1 MRTPNL
7 RVAALA
13 LAAVPLLTACSGATL
28 SPPGIARQQDPPAHH
43 LWTPEP
49 APPYEPEATWP
60 PATPYADVTFDD
72 PGVNPFVPTE
82 RDRESTFG
90 LDVDTASY
98 TIAQRFVADGN
109 LPDPASVRVEEFVN
123 AMPHDYPAP
132 RDGTFALYADGGPT
146 PFLASDEVL
155 LRLGVKAREV
165 SDRDRPQASLT
176 FVIDT
181 SGSMEREDRLELVK
195 QSLTL
200 LVDRLDRADTVA
212 IVTYGSDARVVLD
225 ATSVRD
231 ADRILS
237 AIHSLSTDGST
248 NAEAGLALGFELAAH
263 AVREEGINRVVLASD
278 GVANTGQ
285 TDPDAIL
292 RRIRWDAS
300 LGIQLVTV
308 GFGMG
313 TYNDALMEQLADRGD
328 GFYAYVNT
336 LDDARTI
343 FGEQL
348 GSTLQS
354 VALDARAQVEF
365 DPSLVDS
372 YRLVGYENR
381 DLPDEAFRD
390 DRVDAGAIGA
400 GHAVTALYEVVPKGQ
415 KAAPPKVDPLKY
427 QSAPAVAPAAASNEL
442 LTVNIRYKLPS
453 SDVSRKFSRV
463 VVDSGVTIANTSA
476 DFRFSAAVAEAA
488 LVLRGAPELSG
499 ASLEAARSLAQGAL
513 GSDVTGDRHEFI
525 SLLAKARTLAP
536 AAASIATGPARAK

>member
-7 RVAALA
+7 RVSALA
-13 LAAVPLLTACSGATL
+13 LAAVPLLAACGGTAL
-28 SPPGIARQQDPPAHH
+28 SSPDTAREPAPPAHH

-49 APPYEPEATWP
+49 APPYEPEPTWP
-60 PATPYADVTFDD
+60 PPTPYADVTFED
-72 PGVNPFVPTE
+72 PGVNAFVPTE

-98 TIAQRFVADGN
+98 TIARRFVADGN

-146 PFLASDEVL
+146 PFLGRDEVL

-165 SDRDRPQASLT
+165 GEGDRPQASLT

-181 SGSMEREDRLELVK
+181 SGSMAREDRLELVK

-200 LVDRLDRADTVA
+200 LVDRLDHADTVA
-212 IVTYGSDARVVLD
+212 IVTYGSDARVVLEP
-225 ATSVRD
+225 TSVRD
-231 ADRILS
+231 AERILG
-237 AIHSLSTDGST
+237 AIHGLATDGST
-248 NAEAGLALGFELAAH
+248 NAEAGLALGYELAAH
-263 AVREEGINRVVLASD
+263 TFREVGINRVVLASD

-285 TDPDAIL
+285 TDADAIL

-313 TYNDALMEQLADRGD
+313 NYNDALMEQLADRGD
-328 GFYAYVNT
+328 GFYAYVDT
-336 LDDARTI
+336 LDDARTL
-343 FGEQL
+343 FAEQL

-365 DPSLVDS
+365 DPSLVAS

-400 GHAVTALYEVVPKGQ
+400 GHAVTALYALRLTGEGGRFDDQLGTLRLRWTNPETRE
-415 KAAPPKVDPLKY
+415 ADEIALDIRPADLSTRFEEA
-427 QSAPAVAPAAASNEL
+427 SASFRLDALVAAAAE
-442 LTVNIRYKLPS
+442 VFRG
-453 SDVSRKFSRV
+453 SRW
-463 VVDSGVTIANTSA
+463 A
-476 DFRFSAAVAEAA
+476 DAYSLRDVAEVAFEEERDLPHA
-488 LVLRGAPELSG
+488 SEVEDFLRL
-499 ASLEAARSLAQGAL
+499 LDEAARIE
-513 GSDVTGDRHEFI
+513 R
-525 SLLAKARTLAP
+525 
-536 AAASIATGPARAK
+536 

>member
-1 MRTPNL
+1 MRTPIL
-7 RVAALA
+7 RVVALA
-13 LAAVPLLTACSGATL
+13 LVAVPLVTACGGTAS
-28 SPPGIARQQDPPAHH
+28 SPDTARQPDPPAHH

-49 APPYEPEATWP
+49 APPDEPDATWP

-109 LPDPASVRVEEFVN
+109 LPDPSSIRVEEFVN
-123 AMPHDYPAP
+123 AMPHDYAAP
-132 RDGTFALYADGGPT
+132 REGTFALYADGGPT
-146 PFLASDEVL
+146 PFLAPDEVL

-165 SDRDRPQASLT
+165 SARERPDASLT

-181 SGSMEREDRLELVK
+181 SGSMEREDRLGLVK

-200 LVDRLDRADTVA
+200 LVDRLDRGDTVA
-212 IVTYGSDARVVLD
+212 IVTYGSDARVVLEP
-225 ATSVRD
+225 TSVRD
-231 ADRILS
+231 AETILR
-237 AIHSLSTDGST
+237 AIDGLSPGGST
-248 NAEAGLALGFELAAH
+248 NAEAGLTLGFSLAAH
-263 AVREEGINRVVLASD
+263 TLREDAINRVVLASD

-285 TDPDAIL
+285 TDPEAIL

-308 GFGMG
+308 GYGMG
-313 TYNDALMEQLADRGD
+313 NYNDALMEQLADKGD

-336 LDDARTI
+336 LDDARTL

-365 DPSLVDS
+365 DPALVDS

-400 GHAVTALYEVVPKGQ
+400 GHTVTALYALRLSRDGGLFRDRIGTLRLRWTDPATTEADEVALDIRPGDLATDFATTNASFRLDALV
-415 KAAPPKVDPLKY
+415 
-427 QSAPAVAPAAASNEL
+427 AAAAEVFRASRWAEGYSIRDVADVAFEEERGLPHAIEVEDFLRL
-442 LTVNIRYKLPS
+442 LDR
-453 SDVSRKFSRV
+453 
-463 VVDSGVTIANTSA
+463 
-476 DFRFSAAVAEAA
+476 AA
-488 LVLRGAPELSG
+488 
-499 ASLEAARSLAQGAL
+499 QL
-513 GSDVTGDRHEFI
+513 GR
-525 SLLAKARTLAP
+525 
-536 AAASIATGPARAK
+536 